1 MKMHNCSKHGLTE
14 HSESKGKRNRLR
26 CRKCMVEAVQRRRR
40 KMKQMSVDY
49 LGGKCNRC
57 GYNKCIDALDFHHI
71 NPKEKDFNFSE
82 NGHCRSWERV
92 KKELDKCELLCAN
105 CHREEHSY
113 KGV

>member
-1 MKMHNCSKHGLTE
+1 
-14 HSESKGKRNRLR
+14 
-26 CRKCMVEAVQRRRR
+26 
-40 KMKQMSVDY
+40 MSVDY